1 MHYSGAPVRLSI
13 LLVSLV
19 TSLLAA
25 CSSTPTTPAASSQ
38 GTTASTAAPAAT
50 PGTSSTAAA
59 PASTMLAAHLDPNSE
74 LRRQSSIY
82 FAYDEAVIT
91 PQYTPVVERHGQ
103 YLMAHQALKVVVQG
117 NTDERGSAEYN
128 LALGQRRAEAVRTA
142 LKLYG
147 VKESQVEA
155 VSFGRERPKATGH
168 DETAWAQNRRADIVY
183 QN

>member
-1 MHYSGAPVRLSI
+1 MRRSI
-13 LLVSLV
+13 LLFSLV
-19 TSLLAA
+19 SSLLAA
-25 CSSTPTTPAASSQ
+25 CSSTPTAPAASTQ
-38 GTTASTAAPAAT
+38 GAASSAASTAAT
-50 PGTSSTAAA
+50 PSTSTTTPA
-59 PASTMLAAHLDPNSE
+59 PATNMVAAHLDPNSE
-74 LRRQSSIY
+74 LRRQSSVY
-82 FAYDEAVIT
+82 FAFDEAVIT

-117 NTDERGSAEYN
+117 NTDERGSSEYN
-128 LALGQRRAEAVRTA
+128 LALGQRRAEAVRSA

-155 VSFGRERPKATGH
+155 VSFGREKPKATGH